1 MNNDRNVYAYSIF
14 YEYVEETGMLF
25 FTIDATYKEKTQANM
40 LIFLIKK
47 QLNKYSNLSSLV
59 VVFTD
64 NFDRDLI
71 YLPELINQDM
81 EFNIIPIWMTLAFKS
96 NNWKNIKKFYDYAQ
110 QVLGLAKDIKIT
122 ELTLKEPPNFII
134 KEILKDS
141 SSNYLSNIKLLR
153 FEGLNEKDEYEID
166 DEFKIDINL
175 ESLVRFFII
184 FKINFLIQLR

>member
-1 MNNDRNVYAYSIF
+1 MNNDRNIYAIF
-14 YEYVEETGMLF
+14 YEYFEETRMIS
-25 FTIDATYKEKTQANM
+25 FTIDVTYKEKTQINM
-40 LIFLIKK
+40 LKFLIKK

-59 VVFTD
+59 VVFTN

-71 YLPELINQDM
+71 CLPELINQDM

-96 NNWKNIKKFYDYAQ
+96 YNWKNIKKFYDYAQ

-153 FEGLNEKDEYEID
+153 FEGLNEKDENEFD
-166 DEFKIDINL
+166 DEFKIKINL